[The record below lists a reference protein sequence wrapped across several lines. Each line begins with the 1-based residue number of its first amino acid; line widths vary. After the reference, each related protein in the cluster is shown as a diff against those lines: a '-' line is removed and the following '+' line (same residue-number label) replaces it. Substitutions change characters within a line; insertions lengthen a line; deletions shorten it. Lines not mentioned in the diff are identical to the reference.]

1 MEQTAKAGIPRMKE
15 LIGILR
21 RADTAYYKYDAPIMT
36 DREYDALYDELA
48 MLEDASGIV
57 ISGSPTQ
64 KVSGEILEEL
74 TAVAHTRP
82 MLSAAKTKSVDE
94 IVRFIGGHAALVSWK
109 LDGLTLV
116 LRYEEGRLKQA
127 ITRGAEGRIGEDVT
141 HTVRVMRNVPLTI
154 PYAQPLEVRGE
165 GVVSWANFK
174 QLNEALDEP
183 YTHPRSLAAGS
194 IRKLDA
200 SQVKNRMLEFIAFDL
215 ISGLGF
221 AMKHEALQFLSDLGF
236 DVVQHLPLGDMP
248 SEPQIR
254 GVINWFEPAGCPYPV
269 DGLIVAYDDIAY
281 GASLGATGHHENSIM
296 ALKWADALYESQ
308 FLGFELATTRTGMV
322 SITGKFKDVVID
334 GTMINRAYLH
344 NLDIVEG
351 FQLGIGDRVQLYK
364 ANQIIPQ
371 LAENLT
377 RSGTAVL
384 PGTCPCCAEPIVE
397 KKTSGGT
404 RFLYCM
410 NPACPAKLVDKFVH
424 FCERTRMNIEGLS
437 QKTLEKFIDRGWVT
451 NFGDLYALD
460 RHRDAII
467 QAEGFGEKSFARLQA
482 SIDKSRNCTLNQF
495 IAGCGIHT
503 VGRTAGRV
511 ISKHFG
517 GSWDAFEQAIKTG
530 FDFTQLP
537 GFGPTM
543 HDNIYSWYSDAQAEK
558 LWRPAIQYLNFRKEM
573 TTMEN
578 TTNPFFGKT
587 VVATGKLTNYTRDG
601 IQTRLLQLG
610 AKPAS
615 SVSKATDYLIVGEK
629 AGSKLA
635 KAQQLGIPTL
645 TEQQFE
651 SMLA

>member
-1 MEQTAKAGIPRMKE
+1 MQVGDIQKRICIDPLYAILVIADRCRNKTDALASVLRLDAAQVLFGRRAIVAGIRRLPVGYEDQQPDILGTLGE
-15 LIGILR
+15 LFGHEPKGS
-21 RADTAYYKYDAPIMT
+21 AVPV
-36 DREYDALYDELA
+36 
-48 MLEDASGIV
+48 AS
-57 ISGSPTQ
+57 P
-64 KVSGEILEEL
+64 
-74 TAVAHTRP
+74 
-82 MLSAAKTKSVDE
+82 
-94 IVRFIGGHAALVSWK
+94 GG
-109 LDGLTLV
+109 D
-116 LRYEEGRLKQA
+116 
-127 ITRGAEGRIGEDVT
+127 I
-141 HTVRVMRNVPLTI
+141 
-154 PYAQPLEVRGE
+154 
-165 GVVSWANFK
+165 
-174 QLNEALDEP
+174 
-183 YTHPRSLAAGS
+183 
-194 IRKLDA
+194 
-200 SQVKNRMLEFIAFDL
+200 
-215 ISGLGF
+215 
-221 AMKHEALQFLSDLGF
+221 
-236 DVVQHLPLGDMP
+236 P
-248 SEPQIR
+248 SELQIR
-254 GVINWFEPAGCPYPV
+254 GVINWFEPKKCPYPA

-334 GTMINRAYLH
+334 GTTINRAYLH

-351 FQLGIGDRVQLYK
+351 FQLGIGDRVQIYK
-364 ANQIIPQ
+364 AIPQ

-384 PGTCPCCAEPIVE
+384 PSSCPCCAEPLTE

-451 NFGDLYALD
+451 NFGDLYQLD

-467 QAEGFGEKSFARLQA
+467 EAEGFGEKSFARLQA

-573 TTMEN
+573 TAMEN